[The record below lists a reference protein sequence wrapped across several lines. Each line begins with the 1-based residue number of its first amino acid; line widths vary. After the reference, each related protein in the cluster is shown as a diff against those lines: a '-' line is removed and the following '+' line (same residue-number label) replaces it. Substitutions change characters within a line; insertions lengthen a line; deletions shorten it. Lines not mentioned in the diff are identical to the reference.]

1 MQKGIK
7 DISLIY
13 NNNKRNRP
21 KVSLLCNYY
30 CNLDRTA
37 EEESYMNNEIQ
48 RLGNNLK
55 KILLKN
61 PNENVINS
69 KEEIKINNIENNKD
83 NK

>member
-30 CNLDRTA
+30 CNLDRNA

-69 KEEIKINNIENNKD
+69 KEEIKINNIENNND

>member
-1 MQKGIK
+1 
-7 DISLIY
+7 
-13 NNNKRNRP
+13 
-21 KVSLLCNYY
+21 
-30 CNLDRTA
+30 
-37 EEESYMNNEIQ
+37 MNNEIQ

-69 KEEIKINNIENNKD
+69 KEEIRINNTENNED